1 MEPLTVVCVGA
12 GLVVGALLAWAIRG
26 RQLSRQQQTHR
37 QEYEA
42 EAANHRVKIE
52 TLEVDREAVH
62 GELGRSQ
69 QAMGET
75 RAARSREQAAAGQ
88 QITAAEARIGE
99 LSAELGQFREQLEEA
114 QREIERHRRTGRDLS
129 DQLAAARQQSQELTE
144 QLQETQQQ
152 LSAVRRERDQLVA
165 EFDSGDG
172 TSTDPQQRKRWRI
185 NTFFGD

>member
-75 RAARSREQAAAGQ
+75 RAARSREQAAASILAPFQ
-88 QITAAEARIGE
+88 
-99 LSAELGQFREQLEEA
+99 LHFRTFGHHFPPK
-114 QREIERHRRTGRDLS
+114 IDNSSTPSPSKHFP
-129 DQLAAARQQSQELTE
+129 LAS
-144 QLQETQQQ
+144 
-152 LSAVRRERDQLVA
+152 
-165 EFDSGDG
+165 
-172 TSTDPQQRKRWRI
+172 
-185 NTFFGD
+185 